1 MLDFKDKENQTYSAI
16 SGACLLLLLVM
27 FGYLL
32 FAPKP
37 SYKRSAAKQARQEM
51 SLKLSAQQAHERR
64 DTAAQTISDRT
75 WPGTAEKLTPIALAR
90 VNEYVAKA
98 GVHLLA
104 FRPQRSVVGKTL
116 ESIPYLVSVEGEY
129 PKVMNFFRILD
140 RSDKKI
146 AVNLI
151 QVSSADNSSD
161 KVTGSA
167 GLVAYVKVL
176 PPVSAKATTPTGAG
190 STVTPGTSAPG
201 GESKTSSPTPD
212 SNKNSGVNQNG

>member
-1 MLDFKDKENQTYSAI
+1 
-16 SGACLLLLLVM
+16 
-27 FGYLL
+27 
-32 FAPKP
+32 
-37 SYKRSAAKQARQEM
+37 
-51 SLKLSAQQAHERR
+51 
-64 DTAAQTISDRT
+64 
-75 WPGTAEKLTPIALAR
+75 
-90 VNEYVAKA
+90 
-98 GVHLLA
+98 
-104 FRPQRSVVGKTL
+104 
-116 ESIPYLVSVEGEY
+116 
-129 PKVMNFFRILD
+129 MNFFRILD